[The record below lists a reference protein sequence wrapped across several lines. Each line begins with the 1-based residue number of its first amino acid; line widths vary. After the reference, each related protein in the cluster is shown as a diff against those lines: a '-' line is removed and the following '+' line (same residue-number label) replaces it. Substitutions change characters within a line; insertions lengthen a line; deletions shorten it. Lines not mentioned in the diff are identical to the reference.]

1 VYKCTTK
8 EAKRL
13 SLSLRAGDQLAVEVE
28 GGKVIL
34 LSFPEVLLQK
44 ISNSDL
50 YKIVLDIKP
59 NNDIF
64 VLK

>member
-1 VYKCTTK
+1 MYKCTTK

-28 GGKVIL
+28 GEKVIL

-50 YKIVLDIKP
+50 YKIALDIKP

>member
-1 VYKCTTK
+1 MYKCTTK

-13 SLSLRAGDQLAVEVE
+13 SLSLHAGDQLAVEVE

-50 YKIVLDIKP
+50 YKIALDIKP

>member
-50 YKIVLDIKP
+50 YKIALDIKP